1 MKNYVNEFELK
12 NIVRQAL
19 SEDIGKKDI
28 TSEAFIPLKKKAR
41 AQILAKDNFVVCG
54 LYVARLVFEI
64 RDKKLQFKPLV
75 KEGERVKK
83 GKILAQISGSARS
96 ILAAERVALNF
107 LSLLSAISTKTRKFV
122 DAVKGHKAKIIDT
135 RKTIPGLR
143 ILEKYAVRIGGGFN
157 HRLSLD
163 EMLLVKDNH
172 LKIIRQMQ
180 LLKRLK
186 RRYVLEV
193 EVANLKELKEVLSI
207 KPDMIMLDNMNIA
220 NMRRAVQLR
229 NKMSSK
235 SLLPPR
241 LEASGGV
248 NIGNVRKIAATGVD
262 LISIG
267 SLTHTIDSADISL
280 EIL

>member
-1 MKNYVNEFELK
+1 LKNYVNEFELK

-19 SEDIGKKDI
+19 AEDIGKKDI
-28 TSEAFIPLKKKAR
+28 TSEAFIPLKKKAK

-54 LYVARLVFEI
+54 LYVARLVFEMQD
-64 RDKKLQFKPLV
+64 RKLQFKPLV

-83 GKILAQISGSARS
+83 GRILAQISGSARS
-96 ILAAERVALNF
+96 ILSAERVALNF

-157 HRLSLD
+157 HRLSLG
-163 EMLLVKDNH
+163 EMFLVKDNH
-172 LKIIRQMQ
+172 LKVIRQIQ
-180 LLKRLK
+180 NLKRLK

-207 KPDMIMLDNMNIA
+207 KPDMIMLDNMSIA
-220 NMRRAVQLR
+220 NMRKAVQLR
-229 NKMSSK
+229 NQMSSG
-235 SLLPPR
+235 LLLAPR

-267 SLTHTIDSADISL
+267 SLTHSIDSADISL

>member
-19 SEDIGKKDI
+19 AEDIGKKDI
-28 TSEAFIPLKKKAR
+28 TSEAFIPLKKKAK

-54 LYVARLVFEI
+54 LYVARLVFEMQD
-64 RDKKLQFKPLV
+64 RKLQFKPLV

-83 GKILAQISGSARS
+83 GRILAQISGSARS
-96 ILAAERVALNF
+96 ILSAERVALNF

-157 HRLSLD
+157 HRLSLG
-163 EMLLVKDNH
+163 EMFLVKDNH
-172 LKIIRQMQ
+172 LKVIRQIQ
-180 LLKRLK
+180 NLKRLK

-207 KPDMIMLDNMNIA
+207 KPDMIMLDNMSIA
-220 NMRRAVQLR
+220 NMRKAVQLR
-229 NKMSSK
+229 NQMSSG
-235 SLLPPR
+235 LLLAPR

-267 SLTHTIDSADISL
+267 SLTHSIDSADISL